1 MSDTIAW
8 TETKALSFDIYGTLI
23 DWESGIVFSARATA
37 LGPFLPQD
45 RKQLLLDIEKHDTKI
60 QRENPTLPQTKIISA
75 GLKSYAQELELV
87 QKGSLSQQ
95 QVDEAADAYSQQIG
109 SYPAFADTVAAI
121 QSLGKRYK
129 LIPLSNV
136 DRSSFEKTL
145 SGPLKGCHFDAI
157 YTAEDIGSYKP
168 AARNFEYL
176 LEHVRTEFGFQK
188 NELSHVAQ
196 SLFHDH
202 EPAKKFD
209 LQSVWVD
216 RSGFMGAQ
224 TARSDDLASEF
235 GFKLKVQSLGELAE
249 IVERA
254 FAKAA

>member
-1 MSDTIAW
+1 MTDSIAW
-8 TETKALSFDIYGTLI
+8 NKVKALSFDIYGTLI
-23 DWESGIVFSARATA
+23 DWENGIASSARGTA
-37 LGPFLPQD
+37 LGPFLPKD
-45 RKQLLLDIEKHDTKI
+45 HKKLLLDIEKHDTSV
-60 QRENPTLPQTKIISA
+60 QRENPTLPQTKIIST
-75 GLKSYAQELELV
+75 GLKSYARELRVVED
-87 QKGSLSQQ
+87 GHLSQE
-95 QVDEAADAYSQQIG
+95 QVDEAAESYSQQIG
-109 SYPAFADTVAAI
+109 SYPAFTDTVAAI

-168 AARNFEYL
+168 DVRNFEYL
-176 LEHVRTEFGFQK
+176 LEHVQSDFGIGK
-188 NELSHVAQ
+188 DELCHVAQ

-209 LQSVWVD
+209 LQGVWVD
-216 RSGFMGAQ
+216 RSGVMGAQ
-224 TARSDDLASEF
+224 TAKSSDLQGEF

-249 IVERA
+249 IVEQA
-254 FAKAA
+254 FTKSN